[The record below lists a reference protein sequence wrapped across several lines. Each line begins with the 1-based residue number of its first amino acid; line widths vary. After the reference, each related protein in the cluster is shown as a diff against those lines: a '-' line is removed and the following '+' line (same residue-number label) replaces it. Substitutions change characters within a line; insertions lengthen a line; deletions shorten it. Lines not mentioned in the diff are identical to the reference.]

1 MEKNTKN
8 EIIFHTCLLLVKH
21 FRMMKENDLAIHT
34 RLFSHI
40 LHPEQKFVHIGNSN
54 NVTEDTKNHPEHVV
68 PCLVLI
74 DETCRLI
81 ENEEMNDEQ
90 IASLLQKHWKIAT
103 ITKDEAHKVDHKLGY
118 KSKMP
123 DGWCFETGDTLARLK
138 EADIDTSPF
147 VEKNKVISLFASR
160 KTNDDKKILEK
171 NISEIDLFIKS
182 HICKDTVIEIGSMH
196 TSQLRSHLEEL
207 GYRFVIQEL
216 HRGAAIYEKNQKMIR
231 KSDMVLIIN
240 LDQSTNMTDF
250 EEYAK
255 EQAAT
260 DESVF
265 VLSLS
270 SD

>member
-1 MEKNTKN
+1 MKKNTKN
-8 EIIFHTCLLLVKH
+8 EIIFHTCSLLVKH
-21 FRMMKENDLAIHT
+21 FRMMDENDRGIHT
-34 RLFSHI
+34 RIFSHI
-40 LHPEQKFVHIGNSN
+40 LHPEQKYVHIGYSN

-68 PCLVLI
+68 PCAVLI
-74 DETCRLI
+74 NETCRLI
-81 ENEEMNDEQ
+81 KNKEMTDEE
-90 IASLLQKHWKIAT
+90 IACLLQKHWKIAT
-103 ITKDEAHKVDHKLGY
+103 ITKDEAKKIDQELGY

-123 DGWCFETGDTLARLK
+123 KGWCFETGDTLARLK

-147 VEKNKVISLFASR
+147 VENNKIIALFASR
-160 KTNDDKKILEK
+160 KINDDKKILEK

-182 HICKDTVIEIGSMH
+182 HICKDAVIEIGSMH
-196 TSQLRSHLEEL
+196 TRQLRSRLEEL

-231 KSDMVLIIN
+231 KSDMVIIIN

-255 EQAAT
+255 EQDTT

-265 VLSLS
+265 VLNIS